1 MSAMTSPSPP
11 TFVRGFRAAL
21 HPPEAHRFPEATAP
35 AEVEAPVEVEE
46 AVAVQPQSQHQHLV
60 RQVVQVRLQQE
71 DRLSR
76 LHLEGDKKLQ
86 VHVVLML

>member
-1 MSAMTSPSPP
+1 M
-11 TFVRGFRAAL
+11 
-21 HPPEAHRFPEATAP
+21 
-35 AEVEAPVEVEE
+35 EVEE

-76 LHLEGDKKLQ
+76 LQPEGDKKLQ